1 MHIQSYFKKGGE
13 RMKWKIIALLLV
25 AVLISGCG
33 FHQENKDNQKNEN
46 YYKLNTDTTISN
58 YEKLSNDG
66 IDYIYPNFL
75 SRKWS
80 VSKQLERESSMKVN
94 KANDAEF
101 YVIRKNYLNF
111 LNKVDKSLDGHEL
124 KSCMQEE
131 IKKYLGSLTPED
143 SKMNYVNNIKF
154 YDEYGVSS
162 KDNVKKYYYMIS
174 FQSDLEI
181 PSVGHYKV
189 PTLMIVKYSDKNDMN
204 NVKEMFE
211 NMKSWMLKAE

>member
-94 KANDAEF
+94 KSNDAEF
-101 YVIRKNYLNF
+101 YVIRENYLNF

-154 YDEYGVSS
+154 YDEYGTSS
-162 KDNVKKYYYMIS
+162 KDNVKKYYFCQRCSNPLSIIS
-174 FQSDLEI
+174 F
-181 PSVGHYKV
+181 
-189 PTLMIVKYSDKNDMN
+189 T
-204 NVKEMFE
+204 
-211 NMKSWMLKAE
+211 

>member
-1 MHIQSYFKKGGE
+1 
-13 RMKWKIIALLLV
+13 
-25 AVLISGCG
+25 
-33 FHQENKDNQKNEN
+33 
-46 YYKLNTDTTISN
+46 
-58 YEKLSNDG
+58 
-66 IDYIYPNFL
+66 
-75 SRKWS
+75 
-80 VSKQLERESSMKVN
+80 
-94 KANDAEF
+94 
-101 YVIRKNYLNF
+101 
-111 LNKVDKSLDGHEL
+111 
-124 KSCMQEE
+124 MQEE

-154 YDEYGVSS
+154 YDEYGTSS

-211 NMKSWMLKAE
+211 NMKSWMLKAEWLIYVILYIFV

>member
-1 MHIQSYFKKGGE
+1 
-13 RMKWKIIALLLV
+13 MKWKIIALLLV

-66 IDYIYPNFL
+66 IDYIYPIFL

-80 VSKQLERESSMKVN
+80 SSKQLERESSMKVN
-94 KANDAEF
+94 KSNDAEF

-111 LNKVDKSLDGHEL
+111 LNKVDKSLDGQEL

-131 IKKYLGSLTPED
+131 IKKYLGSLLPEGN
-143 SKMNYVNNIKF
+143 KMNNVNNIKF
-154 YDEYGVSS
+154 YD
-162 KDNVKKYYYMIS
+162 DNAFALDS
-174 FQSDLEI
+174 FFI
-181 PSVGHYKV
+181 
-189 PTLMIVKYSDKNDMN
+189 
-204 NVKEMFE
+204 
-211 NMKSWMLKAE
+211 

>member
-1 MHIQSYFKKGGE
+1 
-13 RMKWKIIALLLV
+13 MKWKIIILLMI
-25 AVLISGCG
+25 AVLISGCS
-33 FHQENKDNQKNEN
+33 FHHENKENQKNEN

-58 YEKLSNDG
+58 YEKLSDDG

-80 VSKQLERESSMKVN
+80 SSKQLERESSMKVN
-94 KANDAEF
+94 KSNDAEF
-101 YVIRKNYLNF
+101 YVIRKNYFNF
-111 LNKVDKSLDGHEL
+111 LNKVDKSLDGQEL

-131 IKKYLGSLTPED
+131 IKKYLGFLLPEGN
-143 SKMNYVNNIKF
+143 KMNYVNNIKF
-154 YDEYGVSS
+154 YDEYGTSS

-181 PSVGHYKV
+181 LSVGYYKV
-189 PTLMIVKYSDKNDMN
+189 PTLMIVKYNDKNDMN

-211 NMKSWMLKAE
+211 NMKSWMVKAE

>member
-1 MHIQSYFKKGGE
+1 
-13 RMKWKIIALLLV
+13 MKWKIIALLLV

-80 VSKQLERESSMKVN
+80 PSTKLESESSMKEN
-94 KANDAEF
+94 KSNDARF

-111 LNKVDKSLDGHEL
+111 LNKLNKSLDGNEL

-131 IKKYLGSLTPED
+131 IKKYIGSLVPEGN
-143 SKMNYVNNIKF
+143 KMSYVNDIKF
-154 YDEYGVSS
+154 YDEYGTVL
-162 KDNVKKYYYMIS
+162 KNGIKKYYYMIS

-181 PSVGHYKV
+181 PSIGYYKV
-189 PTLMIVKYSDKNDMN
+189 PTLMIVEYGNQNDMK

-211 NMKSWMLKAE
+211 SMKSWMLKNE

>member
-94 KANDAEF
+94 KSNDAEF

-154 YDEYGVSS
+154 YDEYGTSS

-181 PSVGHYKV
+181 SSVGHYKV

>member
-1 MHIQSYFKKGGE
+1 M
-13 RMKWKIIALLLV
+13 LLV
-25 AVLISGCG
+25 AVLISDCG
-33 FHQENKDNQKNEN
+33 FHQENKENQKNEN

-94 KANDAEF
+94 KSNDAEF

-154 YDEYGVSS
+154 YDEYGISS

-174 FQSDLEI
+174 FQR
-181 PSVGHYKV
+181 
-189 PTLMIVKYSDKNDMN
+189 
-204 NVKEMFE
+204 
-211 NMKSWMLKAE
+211 

>member
-1 MHIQSYFKKGGE
+1 MHIQLYFKKGGE

-25 AVLISGCG
+25 AALISGCG
-33 FHQENKDNQKNEN
+33 FHQENKDNQKDEN

-80 VSKQLERESSMKVN
+80 SSKQLERENFMKVN
-94 KANDAEF
+94 KSNDAEF

-111 LNKVDKSLDGHEL
+111 LNKVDKSLDGQEL
-124 KSCMQEE
+124 KRCMHEE
-131 IKKYLGSLTPED
+131 IKKYLGSLLPE
-143 SKMNYVNNIKF
+143 SNKMNYVNNIKF
-154 YDEYGVSS
+154 YDEYGTSS

-189 PTLMIVKYSDKNDMN
+189 PTLMIIKYSDKNDMS
-204 NVKEMFE
+204 NVKKMFE
-211 NMKSWMLKAE
+211 NMKSWMVKAE

>member
-33 FHQENKDNQKNEN
+33 FHQENKENQKNEN

-94 KANDAEF
+94 KSNDAEF

-154 YDEYGVSS
+154 YDEYGISS

-181 PSVGHYKV
+181 LSVGHYKV

>member
-94 KANDAEF
+94 KSNDAEF

-154 YDEYGVSS
+154 YDEYGISS

-189 PTLMIVKYSDKNDMN
+189 PMLMIVKYSDKNDMN

>member
-13 RMKWKIIALLLV
+13 RMKWKIIALVLV
-25 AVLISGCG
+25 TVLISGCG

-46 YYKLNTDTTISN
+46 YYKLNTDTTISD

-80 VSKQLERESSMKVN
+80 TSKHLERETSVKVN
-94 KANDAEF
+94 KSNDAEF
-101 YVIRKNYLNF
+101 YVVRKNYLNF
-111 LNKVDKSLDGHEL
+111 LNKIDKSLDRQEL

-131 IKKYLGSLTPED
+131 IKKYVGSLLSEGN
-143 SKMNYVNNIKF
+143 KMNYVNNIKF
-154 YDEYGVSS
+154 YDEYGISS

-181 PSVGHYKV
+181 R
-189 PTLMIVKYSDKNDMN
+189 TL
-204 NVKEMFE
+204 
-211 NMKSWMLKAE
+211 

>member
-1 MHIQSYFKKGGE
+1 
-13 RMKWKIIALLLV
+13 MKWKIIALLMV
-25 AVLISGCG
+25 AVLISGCC
-33 FHQENKDNQKNEN
+33 FHQENKDNQKNDN

-80 VSKQLERESSMKVN
+80 SSKQLERESSMKVN
-94 KANDAEF
+94 KSNDAEF

-111 LNKVDKSLDGHEL
+111 LNKVDKSLDGQEL

-131 IKKYLGSLTPED
+131 IKKYLGSLLPEGN
-143 SKMNYVNNIKF
+143 KMNYVNNIKF
-154 YDEYGVSS
+154 YDEYGTSS

-181 PSVGHYKV
+181 PSVGYYKV

-211 NMKSWMLKAE
+211 NMKSWMVKAE

>member
-1 MHIQSYFKKGGE
+1 
-13 RMKWKIIALLLV
+13 MKWKIIALLLV

-94 KANDAEF
+94 KSNDAEF

-154 YDEYGVSS
+154 YDEYGTSS

-174 FQSDLEI
+174 FSVMRKL
-181 PSVGHYKV
+181 SVGHYKV

>member
-58 YEKLSNDG
+58 YEMLSNDG

-94 KANDAEF
+94 KSNDAEF
-101 YVIRKNYLNF
+101 YVIRENYLNF

-154 YDEYGVSS
+154 YDEYGTSS

-181 PSVGHYKV
+181 PSVGHYIV

>member
-1 MHIQSYFKKGGE
+1 
-13 RMKWKIIALLLV
+13 MKWKIIILLMV

-94 KANDAEF
+94 KSNDAEF

-154 YDEYGVSS
+154 YDEYGISS

-189 PTLMIVKYSDKNDMN
+189 PMLMIVKYSDKNDMN

>member
-1 MHIQSYFKKGGE
+1 
-13 RMKWKIIALLLV
+13 MKWKIIILLMV
-25 AVLISGCG
+25 AVLISGCS
-33 FHQENKDNQKNEN
+33 FHHENKENQKNEN

-58 YEKLSNDG
+58 YEKLSDDG

-80 VSKQLERESSMKVN
+80 SSKQLERESSMKVN
-94 KANDAEF
+94 KSNDAEF

-111 LNKVDKSLDGHEL
+111 LNKVDKSLDGQEL

-131 IKKYLGSLTPED
+131 IKKYLGSLLPEGN
-143 SKMNYVNNIKF
+143 KMNYVNNIKF
-154 YDEYGVSS
+154 YDEYGTSS
-162 KDNVKKYYYMIS
+162 KDSVKKYYYMIS

-181 PSVGHYKV
+181 PSIGHYKV
-189 PTLMIVKYSDKNDMN
+189 PTLMIVKYNDKNDMD

-211 NMKSWMLKAE
+211 NMKSWMVKAE

>member
-25 AVLISGCG
+25 AALISGCG
-33 FHQENKDNQKNEN
+33 FHQENKVNQRNEN

-94 KANDAEF
+94 KSNDAEF

-154 YDEYGVSS
+154 YDEYGTSS
-162 KDNVKKYYYMIS
+162 KDNVKKYYYMTS

>member
-1 MHIQSYFKKGGE
+1 MNIQSYFKKGGE

-94 KANDAEF
+94 KSNDAEF

-143 SKMNYVNNIKF
+143 SKMNYVKNIKF
-154 YDEYGVSS
+154 YENMVHLQRIMI
-162 KDNVKKYYYMIS
+162 KKYYYMIS

>member
-25 AVLISGCG
+25 AALISGCG
-33 FHQENKDNQKNEN
+33 FHQENKVNQRNEN

-58 YEKLSNDG
+58 YEKLSDDG

-80 VSKQLERESSMKVN
+80 SSKQLERESSMKVN
-94 KANDAEF
+94 KSNDAEF

-111 LNKVDKSLDGHEL
+111 LNKVDKSLDGQEL

-143 SKMNYVNNIKF
+143 SKMNYVNINLIRL
-154 YDEYGVSS
+154 S
-162 KDNVKKYYYMIS
+162 
-174 FQSDLEI
+174 
-181 PSVGHYKV
+181 
-189 PTLMIVKYSDKNDMN
+189 
-204 NVKEMFE
+204 FE
-211 NMKSWMLKAE
+211 NIVLHTAAVWIGIMTQSFVGIMFRKELSKASVAVSR

>member
-58 YEKLSNDG
+58 YEMLSNDG
-66 IDYIYPNFL
+66 DYIYPNFL

-94 KANDAEF
+94 KSNDAEF
-101 YVIRKNYLNF
+101 YVIRENYLNF

-154 YDEYGVSS
+154 YDEYGTSS